1 MEPSAVRSL
10 SGWGRFPVAECR
22 VFRPEKTAA
31 ISEILETGEE
41 PSYIARGLGRSYGDA
56 SLNGGAGVICFE
68 RLNRFLAFD
77 PETGVLE
84 AEAGATLAEI
94 LESFLPRGFFPPVTP
109 GTKFVTLGGAIAHDV
124 HGKNHHRVGSI
135 SSFVESLV
143 LQTPR
148 GEILECSAR
157 QNADVFDATVGGAGL
172 TGFIRSARLRLQP
185 VETAHVVVD
194 FQKTRDLEGGIAAMN
209 ESDHLYEFSVA
220 WIDCLAR
227 GRSLG
232 RSVLMRANPAKRT
245 DLSSRSG
252 DPLAIRRRGGRL
264 IPFDLPG
271 GLLNPRT
278 VGAFNALFY
287 AAHRTVEGHLADI
300 DSFFYPLDSIRHW
313 NRMYGRR
320 GFVQYQV
327 AFPPD
332 TGPKGLARLLER
344 VSASGRASFL
354 GVLKRFGAAGRGL
367 LSFPFPGYTLALD
380 IPVSNGLVG
389 FLHELDAVVLD
400 HGGRLYLAKDATTTA
415 ATFAAMYPR
424 LPDFQEVKARLD
436 PDNRLSS
443 SQARRLGIVAG

>member
-1 MEPSAVRSL
+1 MVRPL
-10 SGWGRFPVAECR
+10 SGWGRFPVEECR
-22 VFRPEKTAA
+22 VFRPERTGGIA
-31 ISEILETGEE
+31 EILESGGE
-41 PSYIARGLGRSYGDA
+41 PSYIARGVGRSYGDA
-56 SLNGGAGVICFE
+56 SLNGGAGVISFE

-94 LESFLPRGFFPPVTP
+94 LESFLPRGIFLPVTP

-135 SSFVESLV
+135 SNFVESLR
-143 LQTPR
+143 LQTVS
-148 GEILECSAR
+148 GEILDCSPAE
-157 QNADVFDATVGGAGL
+157 NSDVFFATVGGAGL

-194 FQKTRDLEGGIAAMN
+194 FEKTRDLEGAIAAMN

-227 GRSLG
+227 GASLG
-232 RSVLMRANPAKRT
+232 RSVLMRANPAKRS
-245 DLSSRSG
+245 DLSGGRSAR
-252 DPLAIRRRGGRL
+252 PLALRERGGRL
-264 IPFDLPG
+264 IPFDFPG

-287 AAHRTVEGHLADI
+287 AAHRTTPGRLADF

-327 AFPPD
+327 AFPPE
-332 TGPKGLARLLER
+332 TGPAGLARLLER
-344 VSASGRASFL
+344 VSSSGRASFL

-380 IPVSNGLVG
+380 IPVSEGLVG
-389 FLHELDAVVLD
+389 FLRDLDSLVLE
-400 HGGRLYLAKDATTTA
+400 HGGRLYLAKDAATTA
-415 ATFAAMYPR
+415 AAFAAMYPR
-424 LPDFQEVKARLD
+424 LPEFLAIKARLD
-436 PDNRLSS
+436 PEYKLSS
-443 SQARRLGIVAG
+443 SQARRLAIVRA